1 MNTCFTRGTA
11 AKELITHDSSKS
23 RTASKC
29 IFLPGNIRPPDR
41 LDYFP
46 TFLEATATKVRRCQ
60 TRHASTLLQ
69 AKSRVDGH
77 FVGHRTTWGLGLLGN
92 RVHLPSYNRLNVT
105 NLEIRSSLPDRFLLF
120 NHLQFKRP
128 QFEPPRND
136 R

>member
-11 AKELITHDSSKS
+11 AKELITHSSSKS

-77 FVGHRTTWGLGLLGN
+77 FVGHRATWGLGLFGN
-92 RVHLPSYNRLNVT
+92 RAARWNQVVSTLPPPNPKAT
-105 NLEIRSSLPDRFLLF
+105 T
-120 NHLQFKRP
+120 RP
-128 QFEPPRND
+128 AAQ
-136 R
+136 

>member
-1 MNTCFTRGTA
+1 MNTCFTWGIA
-11 AKELITHDSSKS
+11 AKELITHSSSKS

-46 TFLEATATKVRRCQ
+46 TFLETTATKVRRCQ

-77 FVGHRTTWGLGLLGN
+77 FVGHRATWGLGLFGN
-92 RVHLPSYNRLNVT
+92 RCGGLPFVPSRG
-105 NLEIRSSLPDRFLLF
+105 
-120 NHLQFKRP
+120 
-128 QFEPPRND
+128 
-136 R
+136 